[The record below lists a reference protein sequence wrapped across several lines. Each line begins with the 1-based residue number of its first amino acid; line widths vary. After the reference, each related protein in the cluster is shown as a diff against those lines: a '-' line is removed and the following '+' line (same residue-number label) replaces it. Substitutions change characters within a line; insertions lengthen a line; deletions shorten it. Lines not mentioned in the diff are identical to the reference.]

1 MEDSSA
7 TMSTE
12 EKYKE
17 LKRKYVTL
25 KDAVKQLHDD
35 YERVKEEL
43 VAKTDACECLE
54 EQNQNLK
61 KAYDELTDEVSN
73 IKSRE
78 PAKSAPFKWE
88 NALTLIKKGAQA
100 ASNGSSED
108 VSLLHSEIGS
118 LKTQLEAAAHEKEEL
133 LKEQN
138 ALRTEKDSQSFEY
151 SAAVAKLKERIFA
164 LEGIL
169 KELQESL
176 TTSESKSS
184 NYATEI
190 AELKSTVASRNSKL
204 EKLEDTLGSER
215 KFLHRY
221 VNLLESRLRSKVTY
235 DIRRLPLVN
244 TFNIYHHQHL
254 HNWSLVRHA
263 VDDMSVSLL
272 LSLKG
277 LFGAWKSAMR
287 FIRGSDV
294 VTESV
299 LQRSPPRGAVDT
311 VNAAKSSASQ
321 SPNPSLPNPGHSGD
335 GEAVNSS
342 AEVAGESPEAVELEA
357 TDNIASVD
365 QPSSSNEGHLPAT
378 DGLFPFALHDG
389 DNNKH
394 IWLAMESYRQMSVA
408 TISDLV
414 LSIDRLLEG
423 EHLPAAAFRRSVR
436 LVRTLSRNLRLYL
449 CLEEYLSPYEDVEA
463 VVMGPRRVRQGTVV
477 FIRCLRELC
486 NAVSRLFTIYGCALS
501 RVDEISKEELSEL
514 ANILSAEVGEPASS
528 DLARARAPSDAI
540 GATTRNLDSDAA
552 HSLHNDTG
560 IADDNVLEPGSDD
573 ASILGGVNSSE
584 RLRSLTDELSSS
596 RPLRSLERRVFSGLK
611 DVVGIVSLFK
621 SVMSH
626 RLCYPK
632 MLDGFFFPL
641 SGGSPEMID
650 LGSAIADFETHIA
663 RVTEHIVSLRLHG
676 ALQMRRNSVCCPRAE
691 LTSALTSEAITG
703 KSSTTSK
710 HVVPLFVGAVNAQL
724 LSSPNR
730 VCIST
735 VSDRI
740 RMAEEE
746 RREMSTC
753 NERLSAMNEELM
765 AARARCDALESRLA
779 ESYGLSLKEERLVS
793 EFERLFSRYHYH
805 DKQLSMGGFAAH
817 SHHSDLL
824 TELHALREDSGQKM
838 KKLAV
843 YVRHLVKSV
852 EQLEDSNRQLRRAL
866 SLHAEQ
872 YAESKAAAESV
883 HLNYNEQIALM
894 SEHISELNNSIV
906 QAEYRVSELSGAMIT
921 CPACRSKC
929 SLGALLHL
937 EALFA
942 FQVTWSAT
950 TTGEGACPART
961 A

>member
-1 MEDSSA
+1 MEESSV

-88 NALTLIKKGAQA
+88 NALTLIKKGAHA
-100 ASNGSSED
+100 ASNAPAED
-108 VSLLHSEIGS
+108 VSLLYSEIDS

-138 ALRTEKDSQSFEY
+138 VLRTEKDSQGFEY
-151 SAAVAKLKERIFA
+151 SATVAKLKERIFA

-204 EKLEDTLGSER
+204 EKLEDTLSSDR

-221 VNLLESRLRSKVTY
+221 VNLLETRLRSKVTY
-235 DIRRLPLVN
+235 DLRRLPLIN
-244 TFNIYHHQHL
+244 TFNVYHHQHL

-263 VDDMSVSLL
+263 VDDLSVSLL

-277 LFGAWKSAMR
+277 VFGAWKSAMR

-311 VNAAKSSASQ
+311 GDAAKPSASR
-321 SPNPSLPNPGHSGD
+321 SSDPSSSNQRHANE
-335 GEAVNSS
+335 GEASDS
-342 AEVAGESPEAVELEA
+342 KGDAAGESPDVVELEPKNKA
-357 TDNIASVD
+357 AHSDENNS
-365 QPSSSNEGHLPAT
+365 PKEEHPPAT
-378 DGLFPFALHDG
+378 EALFPFALDKE
-389 DNNKH
+389 DSNKH
-394 IWLAMESYRQMSVA
+394 IWSAMESYRQMSVA

-436 LVRTLSRNLRLYL
+436 LVRTLSRHLRLYL
-449 CLEEYLSPYEDVEA
+449 CLEEYLSPYEDFEA
-463 VVMGPRRVRQGTVV
+463 VVMGPRRMRQGTVV

-486 NAVSRLFTIYGCALS
+486 NALSRLFTIYGCALS
-501 RVDEISKEELSEL
+501 RVDELSKDELSEL
-514 ANILSAEVGEPASS
+514 ANILSAEVGERTSS
-528 DLARARAPSDAI
+528 ESDRARVSSDAI
-540 GATTRNLDSDAA
+540 GATARNMDYSSG
-552 HSLHNDTG
+552 HSMHSDTG
-560 IADDNVLEPGSDD
+560 ITDDNVLGPGSDD
-573 ASILGGVNSSE
+573 ASTLSGVKYSE

-596 RPLRSLERRVFSGLK
+596 RPLRSLERRLFSGLK
-611 DVVGIVSLFK
+611 EVLGIVSVFK

-641 SGGSPEMID
+641 SGGSPEMVD
-650 LGSAIADFETHIA
+650 LGAAIADFETNIS

-676 ALQMRRNSVCCPRAE
+676 ALQMRRNSVCCAQME
-691 LTSALTSEAITG
+691 SASAVTSETA
-703 KSSTTSK
+703 STAKPSIMSK
-710 HVVPLFVGAVNAQL
+710 HVVPQFVGAVNAQL
-724 LSSPNR
+724 LTSPNR

-740 RMAEEE
+740 RMAEDE

-805 DKQLSMGGFAAH
+805 DKQLSMGGVAMH

-906 QAEYRVSELSGAMIT
+906 QAEYRVSELSDAMIT
-921 CPACRSKC
+921 CPACRAKC
-929 SLGALLHL
+929 SLGMLLH
-937 EALFA
+937 
-942 FQVTWSAT
+942 
-950 TTGEGACPART
+950 
-961 A
+961 